1 MTTLRPSTIAE
12 LAELL
17 RSRPGALRIR
27 GSGSRQARLS
37 LAPAGAR
44 QLDCSGLDAIER
56 LDAPDQ
62 TCTVGAGV
70 PRAALDEALR
80 PHRLELPCLGDGTL
94 GGLFAS
100 DAIGPAS
107 VGAASPRTLLLG
119 MEAMLADGTAFQSGA
134 RVVKSVAGFDVHKL
148 LVGSRG
154 TLFCATRL
162 HLRLKPM
169 PRASVWFRAER
180 LDLPPALER
189 FVALRSLAVPPAQ
202 LHLLRTTSG
211 TSLTGRIAGRS
222 TFVNTTLRAHDLVEG
237 PPPSLLHLTAPAGGE
252 VLSGVVLPSRVGEL
266 LAAVPP
272 DAAFLLHGGGRFELA
287 LASPVETE
295 RVLAALPRLG
305 AHACIVAGDGARCGT
320 GTALDP
326 GQQRLAA
333 DLKQALDPHGIF
345 V

>member
-1 MTTLRPSTIAE
+1 MTTLRPRTVAD
-12 LAELL
+12 LTDLL
-17 RSRPGALRIR
+17 RGRPGKLRIR
-27 GSGSRQARLS
+27 GSGSQQERLPP
-37 LAPAGAR
+37 APAGA
-44 QLDCSGLDAIER
+44 QELDCSGLDAIER

-80 PHRLELPCLGDGTL
+80 PHRLELPCLGGGTL

-119 MEAMLADGTAFQSGA
+119 MEAMLADGTSFQSGA

-169 PRASVWFRAER
+169 PRASVWFCADQ
-180 LDLPPALER
+180 LDLAPALER

-202 LHLLRTTSG
+202 LHLQRTAAG
-211 TSLTGRIAGRS
+211 IRLTGRIAGRG
-222 TFVNTTLRAHDLVEG
+222 TFVNATLRSHGLTEA
-237 PPPSLLHLTAPAGGE
+237 PAPSQLHLAAPAGGE

-266 LAAVPP
+266 LAAAPT

-287 LASPVETE
+287 LANPVATD
-295 RVLAALPRLG
+295 RVLASLPHLG
-305 AHACIVAGDGARCGT
+305 AHACIVAGDSARRGNGT
-320 GTALDP
+320 PLDL

-333 DLKQALDPHGIF
+333 GLKQALDPHGIF